1 MQATGR
7 AGGLDLNVKSVR
19 RMKDKIF
26 AIVTI
31 AVLLLGCDNSRLNMS
46 DLLYDKETDVYPT
59 IYVLTSNNE
68 DYLCYISEKYDK
80 AKVEIEVEAYSQESI
95 DRYIASSIISG
106 SSEWDLFSVTH
117 LLTPIDYYI
126 SKGVIYPLDDYI
138 LKMDDN
144 EWYLQIF
151 DFCRYKDKL
160 YIYPVGITIDVLI
173 GNKDC
178 VNEQFR
184 LVESF
189 LEECNEYIHN
199 SITPIKKNRFNL
211 PISIPISPIVEYIQ
225 NKKDLDNRIILKEM
239 FEINKKMSN
248 EVMYG
253 NEGVYEYVLSA
264 GVKEIDE
271 AGEAIMVTPGI
282 ELQDKTIKGSSTIQE
297 GFSVFDSC
305 DDKDKAFDYLIFL
318 SKNEQF
324 NISAY
329 KYAHQYINKT
339 VVDNLLDSISCT
351 QFTACSETKEIAIIN
366 NMYIEGK
373 ITLKEALD
381 LAIECINSKNSN

>member
-1 MQATGR
+1 
-7 AGGLDLNVKSVR
+7 
-19 RMKDKIF
+19 MKDKIF

-189 LEECNEYIHN
+189 LEECNEYIRN

-225 NKKDLDNRIILKEM
+225 NRIDLDNRIILKEM

>member
-1 MQATGR
+1 M
-7 AGGLDLNVKSVR
+7 NVKSVR

>member
-1 MQATGR
+1 M
-7 AGGLDLNVKSVR
+7 NVKSVR

-189 LEECNEYIHN
+189 LEECNEYIRN

-225 NKKDLDNRIILKEM
+225 NRIDLDNRIILKEM